1 MREVKPA
8 WVWRSIN
15 ELLSGAWECRSRV
28 LRKLFELKKGG
39 DILKK
44 IFWLCVLVY
53 STFAYAADPGYQ
65 VVKKLQLGGEGFWD
79 YLTVDSAAR
88 RLYISRGTHVMV
100 VDIETDKL
108 VGDIPDT
115 PGVHGIT
122 FAPEL
127 NRGFISNGQANTATI
142 FDLKTLKVLGQVKTG
157 TNPDAILYDPASKK
171 VFTFNGR
178 SHDATA
184 FDAATGEVAS
194 TIPLGGKPEFA
205 AANGTGKVYVNI
217 EDTSEVVEID
227 SRKLAAVRR
236 FSLKPGE
243 EPSGMGMDV
252 AHHRLFSGCH
262 NKMMT
267 VLDTESGKLLG
278 TVPIGEGV
286 DGNGF
291 DPVTELA
298 FSSNGEGTLTV
309 VRESSPGKFEVAET
323 VSTQR
328 GARTMAIDPKTH
340 LVYLPTAEFAPPA
353 SGTPSGQ
360 RQRPAMIKDSFV
372 VLVVG
377 K

>member
-1 MREVKPA
+1 MKKITLILA
-8 WVWRSIN
+8 
-15 ELLSGAWECRSRV
+15 LLSSS
-28 LRKLFELKKGG
+28 F
-39 DILKK
+39 
-44 IFWLCVLVY
+44 
-53 STFAYAADPGYQ
+53 SYAAAPGYHVIQ
-65 VVKKLQLGGEGFWD
+65 KLQLGGEGFWD

-88 RLYISRGTHVMV
+88 RLYVSRGTHVMV
-100 VDIETDKL
+100 VDLETGKL
-108 VGDIPDT
+108 AGDIPDT
-115 PGVHGIT
+115 PGVHGIAL
-122 FAPEL
+122 APEM

-142 FDLKTLKVLGQVKTG
+142 FDLKTMKVLGQVKTG

-178 SHDATA
+178 SHDATI
-184 FDAATGEVAS
+184 FDAATGDVAS

-205 AANGTGKVYVNI
+205 ATNGTGKVYVNI

-243 EPSGMGMDV
+243 EPSGMGIDV
-252 AHHRLFSGCH
+252 EHHRLFSGCH

-267 VLDTESGKLLG
+267 VLDTESGKVIA

-291 DPVTELA
+291 DPATKLA

-309 VRESSPGKFEVAET
+309 VQESSPGKFEAVET
-323 VSTQR
+323 VPTQR
-328 GARTMAIDPKTH
+328 GARTMATDPKTH
-340 LVYLPTAEFAPPA
+340 FVYLPTAEFAPPA
-353 SGTPSGQ
+353 SGTPSGP